1 MLSQSCKRDAFTGSN
16 REKFNISI
24 AILTKLIIFR
34 KAEERARRELEKK
47 REKLAEEIK
56 SKVKR
61 LNAIYI
67 FYAQIWFG

>member
-1 MLSQSCKRDAFTGSN
+1 MLSQSWKRDAFMGSN
-16 REKFNISI
+16 REKTNISI

-61 LNAIYI
+61 LNTIYI
-67 FYAQIWFG
+67 FYTLIWLI